1 MDVPLTPIMHE
12 VIDEENY
19 TNIPS
24 ISSIPSLPT
33 PTATSRKT
41 RSKRPKVLSKRSKV
55 LKKFSLEYTWRRAF
69 FQHRAELETSN
80 ENDEY
85 EDISLNDTVL
95 DYFMKF
101 FSEDIFVDIVNETNM
116 YSVHKSGK
124 SIDLSVDE
132 FRDFLAI
139 KIMMGIVVMPSYLDY
154 WSKQFRF
161 APIADLMSLKKY
173 QLIRRYLHFADV
185 NFENSDR
192 HYKVRPV
199 VEKIKKNCLAQETER
214 NFSVDEMMIPYK
226 GTKAGKRRQYM
237 KDKPNKWGFKNY
249 VRVGPS
255 GMIYDF
261 ILYGGED
268 TFRFHK
274 FADDEAT
281 IGFGAQIVLALCQ
294 SIKNRP
300 STVCFDNFFSSPELV
315 YILRERYGHLFAWNH
330 ST

>member
-1 MDVPLTPIMHE
+1 MGRAAKILALIPKEHAESETSELSADETELHESSAASSNVSSPAPSLASSLERLNISTCSEHDHELQNTHLDKHTTQEMDVPLTPILHE

-41 RSKRPKVLSKRSKV
+41 RSKRPKVVSKRSKV
-55 LKKFSLEYTWRRAF
+55 VKKFSLEYTWWRAL

-173 QLIRRYLHFADV
+173 QLIHRYLHFADV
-185 NFENSDR
+185 NFENSDIGIIKCDLSSKKSR
-192 HYKVRPV
+192 
-199 VEKIKKNCLAQETER
+199 KIVWLRTQKETLA
-214 NFSVDEMMIPYK
+214 
-226 GTKAGKRRQYM
+226 
-237 KDKPNKWGFKNY
+237 
-249 VRVGPS
+249 
-255 GMIYDF
+255 
-261 ILYGGED
+261 
-268 TFRFHK
+268 
-274 FADDEAT
+274 
-281 IGFGAQIVLALCQ
+281 
-294 SIKNRP
+294 
-300 STVCFDNFFSSPELV
+300 ST
-315 YILRERYGHLFAWNH
+315 R
-330 ST
+330 